1 MSVVYQRWEIGGGP
15 GGGGGSGGYNN
26 KMGQRHEY
34 ESSSDAAASSTCR
47 WQQQQPPLHEQL
59 LATEAGRSTTTL
71 CSSFSVQSQRP
82 ESVKAFTTTTTVSR
96 HKGFI
101 VRFDDASSNTQIS
114 AASSHHMS
122 VNVEAALAPPPLSA
136 AKHPVVS
143 SSPVSLLR
151 SEHETLD
158 SALDTI
164 LPPPHQLE
172 AMEPMEQHMEA
183 VSTRS
188 GGIARML
195 ECQSILSGM
204 PNARLDTPLH
214 YRHISL
220 ASQGTDRMLR
230 TTKQPAPESLLSSE
244 PPSLPSMEE
253 IAHESSSSSSIG
265 DGLDEDSS
273 CSSDVDTQSKGPLDQ
288 MSSLE
293 NSLPIK

>member
-15 GGGGGSGGYNN
+15 GGGGGYNN

-34 ESSSDAAASSTCR
+34 ESSSDAAASSTYR
-47 WQQQQPPLHEQL
+47 WQQQQPPLHEQKL
-59 LATEAGRSTTTL
+59 LAAEAGRSTTTL

-82 ESVKAFTTTTTVSR
+82 ESVKAFTTTTVSR

-114 AASSHHMS
+114 AASSQHMS

-136 AKHPVVS
+136 AKHPLVS

-164 LPPPHQLE
+164 LPPTHQLE

-183 VSTRS
+183 ASMRL

-195 ECQSILSGM
+195 ECQSILSSM

-230 TTKQPAPESLLSSE
+230 TINQPAPESLLSSE

>member
-15 GGGGGSGGYNN
+15 GGGGGGYNN

-82 ESVKAFTTTTTVSR
+82 ESVRAFTTTTTVSR

-158 SALDTI
+158 SAVHTI
-164 LPPPHQLE
+164 LPPTHQLE